1 MRLALLVTL
10 TGLTV
15 LAPRLE
21 SQSFTPR
28 GKPCPSSPTDSMAN
42 RECPAA
48 RQCRV
53 PTFDSLPTWVN
64 ARRCGEEFVVRQ
76 GYTLLPGTTD
86 STLMASEFLGYPTPS
101 LESTAA
107 AVLCDATECL
117 VYFAL
122 LNPRARCLGRAVR
135 MTTSYQYLYMTH
147 EWYPLPTP
155 RPVMA
160 NGHAPCRG
168 WGAT

>member
-1 MRLALLVTL
+1 MRVTLLMTL
-10 TGLTV
+10 TGLAV
-15 LAPRLE
+15 LAPRLA
-21 SQSFTPR
+21 SQSYSPR

-53 PTFDSLPTWVN
+53 STFDSLPPWVN
-64 ARRCGEEFVVRQ
+64 ARRCAEEFVVRQ

-86 STLMASEFLGYPTPS
+86 STLMASEFLGDPTPS

-107 AVLCDATECL
+107 AALCDATECL
-117 VYFAL
+117 VYFPL
-122 LNPRARCLGRAVR
+122 LNVRCLGRAVR
-135 MTTSYQYLYMTH
+135 MTTSYQHLYMTH
-147 EWYPLPTP
+147 EWHPLPIP

-168 WGAT
+168 WSAT